1 MALIKTKYVVK
12 KPICLQL
19 GINPSVVNRKKQ
31 IVQNALRL
39 SCAKL
44 STDAAALSNPNSS
57 SGNFWHVAV
66 ILSRL
71 GAASVLKELAE
82 NAPIIA
88 GILVK
93 RHVRRVA
100 PRQ

>member
-44 STDAAALSNPNSS
+44 STDAALSNPNSS

-88 GILVK
+88 GILIK